1 MSDRITSPQDLLKM
15 RDKARSAVELRG
27 GPREKQ
33 VIVHMGTCGIAAGAR
48 DIIAELAAELDRTSV
63 ADVTVRHSG
72 CIGLCDQEPML
83 SFTDK
88 DGRSYLYV
96 NLTKNKVREIVAG
109 HLVAGAPV
117 AKYINDGAEGADGAQ
132 GAGGAQGAEG
142 DRA

>member
-48 DIIAELAAELDRTSV
+48 DVLAELVSELDKKSV
-63 ADVTVRHSG
+63 TNVTVRQSG

-96 NLTKNKVREIVAG
+96 NLTKNKVREIVVG

-117 AKYINDGAEGADGAQ
+117 AKYINDGAEGAQ
-132 GAGGAQGAEG
+132 GAGG